1 MLAFDPRDPNLV
13 LAGLEEGKLSPVEV
27 LEVLKHST
35 EPGQARPVGAQRG
48 AQELSSTS
56 AWRLKEALAELDSL
70 IGLDRVKALV
80 REIVAYV
87 RIQQIRAA
95 RQLTCEPLVLH
106 MIFSGNPG
114 TGKTTCARLFGKIFR
129 EMGVLEK
136 GHLVERERADLV
148 GEYIG
153 HTAQKTREQ
162 IKKALGGIL
171 FIDEAY
177 SLARGGEKDFGKEAI
192 DTLVK
197 AMEDFRDKFI
207 VILAGYRDEMATFI
221 NTNPGI
227 RSRFPIHIEFPD
239 YTTDE
244 LLRIA
249 DLMLK
254 KRDYRLDLAARARL
268 EFILSRRAGP
278 GNEHSGNARLVR
290 NIIERAVR
298 RQALRLV
305 EKQNLSREELML
317 IRREDITDDF

>member
-1 MLAFDPRDPNLV
+1 MLAFEPRNADPV
-13 LAGLEEGKLSPVEV
+13 LAGLEEGRLSPVEA
-27 LEVLKHST
+27 LEALRGSCDL
-35 EPGQARPVGAQRG
+35 EAGQRAQQG
-48 AQELSSTS
+48 PAPS
-56 AWRLKEALAELDSL
+56 AWMLDEALAELDSL
-70 IGLDRVKALV
+70 IGLGKVKALV
-80 REIVAYV
+80 RELVAYV
-87 RIQQIRAA
+87 RMQQIRSA
-95 RQLTCEPLVLH
+95 RQLISEPLALH

-114 TGKTTCARLFGKIFR
+114 TGKTTCARLMGKVFR

-177 SLARGGEKDFGKEAI
+177 SLAQGGEKDFGKESI
-192 DTLVK
+192 STLIK
-197 AMEDFRDKFI
+197 AMEDYRDKLI
-207 VILAGYRDEMATFI
+207 VVLAGYRDEMAGFI
-221 NTNPGI
+221 QANPGI

-239 YTTDE
+239 YSTDE

-254 KRDYRLDLAARARL
+254 KRDYRLDLAARAKL
-268 EFILSRRAGP
+268 EFMLSRRGGP
-278 GNEHSGNARLVR
+278 GGEHSGNARLVR
-290 NIIERAVR
+290 NTIERAVR

-305 EKQNLSREELML
+305 DKQNLTREELML
-317 IRREDITDDF
+317 IRREDISDEP